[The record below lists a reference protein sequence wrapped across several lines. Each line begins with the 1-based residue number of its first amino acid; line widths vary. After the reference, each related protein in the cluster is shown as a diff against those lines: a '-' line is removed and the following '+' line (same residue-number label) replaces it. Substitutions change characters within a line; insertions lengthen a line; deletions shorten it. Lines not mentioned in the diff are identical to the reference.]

1 MIIKYG
7 VTGIL
12 LFLLTILSVN
22 ISVGQADL
30 GKIRCICIDAGHGG
44 RDPGAIGSKVYE
56 KNVVLAVA
64 LKLGKLIEKT
74 YPDIKVVYIRDKD
87 VFVEL
92 SERTRIANHHKADLF
107 ISVHANALD
116 IKKYPKNKYV
126 RGIETFILGTNN
138 SQHNLQ
144 VAMKENSVIHY
155 EDDYS
160 VKYEG
165 FDPSRVESYIMFNM
179 LRNMHLDKSLT
190 LASLVQQELVKTTQH
205 VDRDVRQGPLW
216 VLKDVAMPSILVEI
230 GYITNPDEERYMM
243 SVSGQ
248 AKIAQGIFEG
258 FRKYKAKVEKKVS
271 VQPEQVT
278 ENKAVSLK
286 NTPTA
291 GNGTKFDTPVYAIQV
306 ASVPDRVKNS
316 ASLCPGRKVCE
327 INGGGRFRYYVAE
340 SNDLQKVKEE
350 LSGVRKKVKDC
361 FIIAIYN
368 NKVISVAEAR
378 KLEKK

>member
-64 LKLGKLIEKT
+64 LKLGKLIEKA

-87 VFVEL
+87 VLVEL
-92 SERTRIANHHKADLF
+92 SERTRIANRHKADLF

-190 LASLVQQELVKTTQH
+190 LASMVQQELVKATQH

-243 SVSGQ
+243 SASGQ
-248 AKIAQGIFEG
+248 TKIAQGIFEG
-258 FRKYKAKVEKKVS
+258 FRKYKTKVEKKVS
-271 VQPEQVT
+271 EQPEQVT
-278 ENKAVSLK
+278 ENKAATIK
-286 NTPTA
+286 NMPTA

-316 ASLCPGRKVCE
+316 ASLCPGRKVFE
-327 INGGGRFRYYVAE
+327 INCGGRFRYYVTE
-340 SNDLQKVKEE
+340 SKDLQKVKGE